1 MARLERVDDRVLRLQ
16 GAGLARNH
24 GAEVDHHQGDGDTAD
39 LVRVHRDDK
48 DIAFF
53 KERNSVEILLNT
65 TSCITGV
72 KFFQHLEVSSTKGR
86 FCKDISII
94 IFLSS
99 RILKRYIFL
108 PDSRT
113 MPTWHFNLSLSEF
126 GIES

>member
-1 MARLERVDDRVLRLQ
+1 MSICDRVLRLQ

-48 DIAFF
+48 DIALF

-72 KFFQHLEVSSTKGR
+72 KFF
-86 FCKDISII
+86 
-94 IFLSS
+94 
-99 RILKRYIFL
+99 
-108 PDSRT
+108 
-113 MPTWHFNLSLSEF
+113 
-126 GIES
+126 

>member
-48 DIAFF
+48 DIALF

-72 KFFQHLEVSSTKGR
+72 KFF
-86 FCKDISII
+86 
-94 IFLSS
+94 
-99 RILKRYIFL
+99 
-108 PDSRT
+108 
-113 MPTWHFNLSLSEF
+113 
-126 GIES
+126 